1 MIDKI
6 KESARDKIE
15 AKLWVAEIEANS
27 PDLYWKIDKER
38 QIELNKRDKFEVEVW
53 SYILSL
59 IEKDNRLW

>member
-27 PDLYWKIDKER
+27 PDLYWKMDKER
-38 QIELNKRDKFEVEVW
+38 QIELNKRDKFEAEVW

-59 IEKDNRLW
+59 IEKDNKL

>member
-59 IEKDNRLW
+59 IEKDNKLW

>member
-1 MIDKI
+1 MIDRV
-6 KESARDKIE
+6 KETARDKIE

-59 IEKDNRLW
+59 IEKDNKLW

>member
-15 AKLWVAEIEANS
+15 AKLFGAEIEANS
-27 PDLYWKIDKER
+27 PDLYWKMYKER
-38 QIELNKRDKFEVEVW
+38 QIELNKRDKFEAEVW

-59 IEKDNRLW
+59 IEKDNKL